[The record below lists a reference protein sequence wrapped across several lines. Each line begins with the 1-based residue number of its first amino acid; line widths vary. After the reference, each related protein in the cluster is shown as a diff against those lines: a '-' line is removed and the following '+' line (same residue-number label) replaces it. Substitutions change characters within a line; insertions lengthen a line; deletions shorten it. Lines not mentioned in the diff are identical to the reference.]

1 MSVGGGQMAGREC
14 WLLLLLLL
22 LVVLHSGQARL
33 DGERQ

>member
-1 MSVGGGQMAGREC
+1 MAGRES

-22 LVVLHSGQARL
+22 VLHSGQARL

>member
-1 MSVGGGQMAGREC
+1 MAGRES
-14 WLLLLLLL
+14 WLLLL